1 MKKIITLIIGI
12 ACVVIGIAILV
23 SYFNTQKTQT
33 AETTATVVRID
44 SEMELDDDNI
54 ETRYYTPVVKYSVNG
69 KEYEK
74 QLSNSRTTN
83 STEYK
88 EGQEIT
94 IKYNPDNP
102 DELSKKGDK
111 GGLIGGI
118 FFIVVGIIV
127 VITSVVGRF

>member
-111 GGLIGGI
+111 GGLICGI